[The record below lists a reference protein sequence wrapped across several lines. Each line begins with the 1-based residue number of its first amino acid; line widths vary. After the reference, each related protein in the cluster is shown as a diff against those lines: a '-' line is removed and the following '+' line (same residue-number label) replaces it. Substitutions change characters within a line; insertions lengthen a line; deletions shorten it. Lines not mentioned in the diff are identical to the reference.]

1 MNSAR
6 SFPPPRATTSQSS
19 SICQGTS
26 VRGFEASIWYI
37 HGLSVYRDEFISRCL
52 IGFITL
58 DMSFGCWSQDQVI
71 GQRVIDFFFWFRN
84 HGVGEISWILW
95 KLGIRVIQV
104 YNLGNNS
111 SARRRGE
118 SV

>member
-6 SFPPPRATTSQSS
+6 SFPPPRPTTSQSS

-71 GQRVIDFFFWFRN
+71 GQRVIDFFFGSGITGWVKFHGFLEIRN
-84 HGVGEISWILW
+84 SGDPGL
-95 KLGIRVIQV
+95 
-104 YNLGNNS
+104 
-111 SARRRGE
+111 
-118 SV
+118 

>member
-58 DMSFGCWSQDQVI
+58 RYRTSFGCWSQDQVI
-71 GQRVIDFFFWFRN
+71 GQRVIDFFFGSGITGWVKFHGFLEIRN
-84 HGVGEISWILW
+84 SGDPE
-95 KLGIRVIQV
+95 
-104 YNLGNNS
+104 
-111 SARRRGE
+111 
-118 SV
+118 